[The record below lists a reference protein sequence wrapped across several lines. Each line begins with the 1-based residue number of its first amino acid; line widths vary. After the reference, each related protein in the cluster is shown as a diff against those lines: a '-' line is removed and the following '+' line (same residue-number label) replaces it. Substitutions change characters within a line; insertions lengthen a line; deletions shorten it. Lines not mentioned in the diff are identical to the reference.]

1 MSRVFAVL
9 FLGLAGLAAS
19 PLYADSLALSDAIRL
34 TLANNPQMATGQSLR
49 QAAEG
54 RVQQAG
60 TLPNP
65 QVGYLLENFSGSSGR
80 SAGSA
85 TSTWSLS
92 QPVITAGKRGA
103 RQALASGERDL
114 VATQVSMTRARL
126 IRRVR
131 ESYVD
136 VLASEER
143 QAATE
148 RQLNL
153 AQQLRDAVSARVT
166 AGKVSPIELARAGVA
181 LAAARRVQR
190 QAAQEATLARR
201 QLASLWG
208 AEGVQTS
215 LVDVLMLPTA
225 LAAYPEAPDDS
236 PALRE
241 ARSRVRR
248 EQSAV
253 TLAEAQRIPDFTLTA
268 GMKREPVLRED
279 SVLLGVTVPIPL
291 FDRNQGARR
300 AAQADLGA
308 AESSLLDAVQSV
320 QRQRDSLL
328 VQRTASYQE
337 AMQLRDDVLE
347 VASQALEATREG
359 YRAGKFSLIDLLD
372 AQRGLIEAQNAYLAA
387 RVSFHKSE
395 AALDELLGR
404 EPYPEIAP

>member
-1 MSRVFAVL
+1 MSRAFAAL
-9 FLGLAGLAAS
+9 FLGLAGLIAN
-19 PLYADSLALSDAIRL
+19 PLHADSLALPDAIRL
-34 TLANNPQMATGQSLR
+34 TLANNPQMAAGQSLR

-60 TLPNP
+60 VLPNP

-114 VATQVSMTRARL
+114 VGAQVSMTRARL

-131 ESYVD
+131 DSYVD
-136 VLASEER
+136 AQAAEER
-143 QAATE
+143 QSAAE
-148 RQLNL
+148 RQLGL

-181 LAAARRVQR
+181 LAAACRVQR

-208 AEGVQTS
+208 EESVQAN
-215 LVDVLMLPTA
+215 LVDVLMLPTV
-225 LAAYPEAPDDS
+225 LAAYPEASDDS

-253 TLAEAQRIPDFTLTA
+253 TLADAQRIPDFTLTA

-279 SVLLGVTVPIPL
+279 SVLVGVTVPIPL

-328 VQRTASYQE
+328 VQRMASYQE

>member
-1 MSRVFAVL
+1 MSRVFAAL
-9 FLGLAGLAAS
+9 FLGLVSLIAS
-19 PLYADSLALSDAIRL
+19 PLHADSLALPDAIRL
-34 TLANNPQMATGQSLR
+34 TLANNPQMAAGQSLR

-60 TLPNP
+60 VLPNP

-80 SAGSA
+80 SAGLA

-103 RQALASGERDL
+103 RQALASGERDV

-136 VLASEER
+136 ALAAEER
-143 QAATE
+143 LVATE

-201 QLASLWG
+201 QLASLWS
-208 AEGVQTS
+208 AERVQAD
-215 LVDVLMLPTA
+215 LVDVLILPTI
-225 LAAYPEAPDDS
+225 LVAYPEASDDS

-253 TLAEAQRIPDFTLTA
+253 TLADAQRIPDFTLTA

-279 SVLLGVTVPIPL
+279 SVLVGITVPIPL

-328 VQRTASYQE
+328 VQRMAAWQE
-337 AMQLRDDVLE
+337 AVQLRDDVLE

-404 EPYPEIAP
+404 EPYTEIAP

>member
-9 FLGLAGLAAS
+9 FLGLTGLAAS